1 MTVLPVG
8 GTELS
13 QLVTAVV
20 NGTSIGV
27 FDTMTGGDAVAP
39 SAQYRSGGMGIQVSY
54 MTLPKY
60 SEVKITRVL
69 DESVD
74 WELIRTLKQQAGRVQ
89 GSVTVQPLDSDG
101 NAYGNSQTTQGLFL
115 GIGSVKVDSNSDAI
129 QTYELTFSVDSWS

>member
-27 FDTMTGGDAVAP
+27 FDTLTGGDSVAP
-39 SAQYRSGGMGIQVSY
+39 GAQYRSGGMGIQVSY
-54 MTLPKY
+54 TTLPKF
-60 SEVKITRVL
+60 SDIKITRVL

-74 WELIRTLKQQAGRVQ
+74 WELIRTLKQQAGRVA

-101 NAYGNSQTTQGLFL
+101 NSYGNSQTSQGMFL
-115 GIGSVKVDSNSDAI
+115 GVGSIKVDSNSDTI